1 MASAEDEDTIK
12 LYLYTKI
19 KHQEKSEISLL
30 ELQVIKAA
38 ETMTLMIKS
47 EDEELAGFISKYV

>member
-12 LYLYTKI
+12 LYLYAKI
-19 KHQEKSEISLL
+19 KHQQKSEICLL
-30 ELQVIKAA
+30 ELQIIKAA

-47 EDEELAGFISKYV
+47 EDEELSGFISKYV